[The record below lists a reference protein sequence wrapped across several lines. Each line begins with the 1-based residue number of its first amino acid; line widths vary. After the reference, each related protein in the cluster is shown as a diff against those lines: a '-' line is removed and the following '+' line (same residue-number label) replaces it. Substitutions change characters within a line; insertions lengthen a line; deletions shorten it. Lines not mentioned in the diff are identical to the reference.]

1 MMFFGNGVYFLRDNL
16 FQEMSTCF
24 RMHLPV
30 GHDTFEKKKVKIYPS
45 RRSKSLISLR
55 NQYNNGKGREAKFS
69 RLFSKTFPFPTKKAC
84 LPRSQVSPL
93 KPVVVQSQAVVMNLF
108 RHVPLLR
115 HVLFLSHISVQP
127 GITSSEYSTLVL
139 VILFPCSDEDS
150 RNSVSIMHPMN
161 LFRRRTEGCV
171 TLFAPRL
178 GGKPPKY
185 IGLFT
190 ISPFF
195 SRLSTANFGRLSK
208 YIVVLSLFLSTNTLC
223 QAKSFK
229 FSPRVSS
236 AIGPN
241 RDP

>member
-1 MMFFGNGVYFLRDNL
+1 MCLNL
-16 FQEMSTCF
+16 VTPSVW
-24 RMHLPV
+24 LW
-30 GHDTFEKKKVKIYPS
+30 VKIA
-45 RRSKSLISLR
+45 RGLTHSLQPIPNS
-55 NQYNNGKGREAKFS
+55 QFM
-69 RLFSKTFPFPTKKAC
+69 PT
-84 LPRSQVSPL
+84 
-93 KPVVVQSQAVVMNLF
+93 F

-229 FSPRVSS
+229 FSPRVVFH
-236 AIGPN
+236 IVQLTN
-241 RDP
+241 